1 MLPHFSRI
9 RQILAV
15 AALAVAAPA
24 LATLALANVDQLDW
38 TPHRDDTLGFSM
50 TYPAAL
56 FRQVKP
62 KGDDDARDKVEGR
75 SAITFVSRD
84 GKARLVAGAAVNT
97 DAVSIA
103 DYRRQNLAESY
114 ADAKI
119 TYARTSNTWFVV
131 SGNRGDE
138 VFYERV
144 SFTCGGR
151 MINIW
156 AMTYPEAEGALYDR
170 VVERIAR
177 SFRSVNGPEAC
188 KP

>member
-1 MLPHFSRI
+1 MFDFSRSI
-9 RQILAV
+9 RQIFAV
-15 AALAVAAPA
+15 TALAVAAPI
-24 LATLALANVDQLDW
+24 LTTVALANVDQLDW

-56 FRQVKP
+56 FRQVKASAA
-62 KGDDDARDKVEGR
+62 DAARDKAEGR

-97 DAVSIA
+97 ESVSITG
-103 DYRRQNLAESY
+103 YRRQNLAESY
-114 ADAKI
+114 GDAKI
-119 TYARTSNTWFVV
+119 TYSRTADTWFVV

-151 MINIW
+151 VINIW
-156 AMTYPEAEGALYDR
+156 AITYPEAEGALYDR

-188 KP
+188 KQ